1 MKGALMI
8 SWQRHTINS
17 MDTSLFFNTSGKR
30 VRLLR
35 QEQDMN
41 QTELAQNMGRY
52 GNAVT
57 PSYISQIEKGDKI
70 PSVDVLVAMAK
81 ALDTSA
87 DYLLM
92 LM

>member
-1 MKGALMI
+1 
-8 SWQRHTINS
+8 
-17 MDTSLFFNTSGKR
+17 
-30 VRLLR
+30 
-35 QEQDMN
+35 MN